1 MFAYYSNLAIKLKKK
16 ITVSLVCTAL
26 VLAGIIFIPNAFAEN
41 VPDWVKNTAG
51 WWATD
56 AISET
61 EFVNAIAYLI
71 NVGIINIESSKSP
84 ELIAEMWVND
94 QINDDEFLRNVENL
108 IEKDIISASTNTSD
122 LPDWLVNN
130 AGWWAARILTNS
142 DFSFDPGYV
151 KENIYPC
158 TKFSADISCIS
169 VATNSHGF
177 RGDEFQEQKHE
188 TDFRIFAL
196 GGSNTF
202 GVAVEENEIWVTH
215 LQQIS
220 NEKIKNKKI
229 EVINAGMHGATAE
242 SEYGLIKHKLSSFDP
257 DLIIM
262 YDGLNDSLEHN
273 NIPAEKTIQNWK
285 SVCELGKENN
295 FGVIII
301 IQPIVVTDQRVLTD
315 QEITSSFS
323 SFGTKISDEYMQK
336 SQQYVDAFEELDE
349 VCTKTADF
357 RRIFD
362 YVQEPIFWNG
372 VYTLNFGHKILAEN
386 VFSVIS
392 PIYFGETYSVIHNN
406 LNSVKNEPGIGVV
419 YAVGSD
425 LSGRNFDNLNLE
437 NAVFDITDLSNTSF
451 KNTNIDGARFAFAN
465 LDNSDLL
472 NRIDLSNIN
481 LADAD
486 LSNTS
491 LKGKDLSGT
500 NLSFVDLSG
509 HDLTDTNLTAVN
521 LSHAKISNTS
531 LKGKDLTD
539 TILTGADLTDTILT
553 GADLSGANLS
563 FVDLSEHDL
572 TGTDLSDT
580 FLLRTN
586 LAGLDLRSVILT
598 DADFRYANLSESKLP
613 DSILVNNSFD
623 YAKLN
628 NINFAGK
635 DLSNSSFQQV
645 ELEGSDMQNTNLID
659 SDFIQVDFTK
669 IKNKSLAGSFMD
681 STSLAYSNLSGVDLS
696 GAILVGTN
704 FKEADLSGQ
713 DFTVVH
719 DKFLDGVFFG
729 RSTLSDSNF
738 EGVSMSPKIIFS
750 QIFEDKVHLMNSDPY
765 MILTDLFPW
774 NTNLPGVAIMDMEVV
789 DGNDLLVE
797 YIFYNNF
804 SHANLENA
812 NFKNTSLLYA
822 AFDGTNLTNA
832 DLSGADLTQAFLGG
846 ADLTNAN
853 LSGAVLTDAQITET
867 TVLKCKNHPICLNE

>member
-1 MFAYYSNLAIKLKKK
+1 MFAHYSNLAIKLKKK

-26 VLAGIIFIPNAFAEN
+26 VLAGIILIPNAFAEN
-41 VPDWVKNTAG
+41 VPVWVKNTAG
-51 WWATD
+51 WWATNAISETEFVNAVEFLVKED
-56 AISET
+56 IIQVDASQTSETSQGVPAWVKNTAGWWATNAISET

-108 IEKDIISASTNTSD
+108 IEKDIIPASTNTSD

-142 DFSFDPGYV
+142 DFSFDPGYI

-188 TDFRIFAL
+188 TDFRIFAV

-273 NIPAEKTIQNWK
+273 NMPAEKTIQNWK
-285 SVCELGKENN
+285 LVCELGKENN

-323 SFGTKISDEYMQK
+323 SFGMKISGEYLQK
-336 SQQYVDAFEELDE
+336 SQQYVDAFEELDK

-362 YVQEPIFWNG
+362 YVQEPIFWDG
-372 VYTLNFGHKILAEN
+372 VYTLSFGHKILAEN
-386 VFSVIS
+386 IFSVIS

-406 LNSVKNEPGIGVV
+406 LNSVNNEPGTDVV

-437 NAVFDITDLSNTSF
+437 NAVFDSADLSNTSF

-465 LDNSDLL
+465 LDNSNLL

-531 LKGKDLTD
+531 LKGKDLSD

-572 TGTDLSDT
+572 TGTNLSDT
-580 FLLRTN
+580 FLFRTN
-586 LAGLDLRSVILT
+586 LTGLDLRSVILT

-623 YAKLN
+623 HAKLN

-645 ELEGSDMQNTNLID
+645 ELEDSDMQDTNLT
-659 SDFIQVDFTK
+659 SSEFVQVDFTK
-669 IKNKSLAGSFMD
+669 IKNKSLAGSD
-681 STSLAYSNLSGVDLS
+681 LTLAS
-696 GAILVGTN
+696 
-704 FKEADLSGQ
+704 
-713 DFTVVH
+713 
-719 DKFLDGVFFG
+719 
-729 RSTLSDSNF
+729 
-738 EGVSMSPKIIFS
+738 
-750 QIFEDKVHLMNSDPY
+750 
-765 MILTDLFPW
+765 
-774 NTNLPGVAIMDMEVV
+774 
-789 DGNDLLVE
+789 
-797 YIFYNNF
+797 F
-804 SHANLENA
+804 SHSNYCE
-812 NFKNTSLLYA
+812 LLNM
-822 AFDGTNLTNA
+822 FRQ
-832 DLSGADLTQAFLGG
+832 SR
-846 ADLTNAN
+846 
-853 LSGAVLTDAQITET
+853 
-867 TVLKCKNHPICLNE
+867 